1 MSETIGIRYCVPQV
15 TFNKKPTGNQTFALF
30 YRRGD
35 NPNRSWI
42 KKTDTYVV
50 DQYGKNTNNV
60 YLDNLVEDTDYQ
72 FSLAVFPYEDEQTA
86 AKEGAIFSFHTAIN
100 MTAGDSPYVN
110 RILMPGQTFDWYYS
124 GTKSN
129 SIPSSSATSWYYQAT
144 NNRTNEG
151 ENYYSLEAGG
161 EVAWK
166 QATSADNSLETY
178 SGYYCN
184 TGNYIKLPNTYI
196 KQPGGQIA
204 GRIYADDVSR
214 GSLVFSFYL
223 EEGNKDVALV
233 TCEALYNN
241 IGSKEFPIY
250 SQIPIAQA
258 NDSTFAVS
266 YSIFIAEDGSLK
278 WRKYKRNNAAGG
290 GDILEDEEGAMPN
303 GQVLGPANLSTNKWY
318 TAKINGGLGSVSIY
332 EAKSIEDIASSQVYY
347 TLVYTANGPGQP
359 AEATI
364 ANAGDPA
371 TDGLGIG
378 FGYNPEVFAWNPGD
392 VAVLARETKGLI
404 VNHIGLMTLDS
415 STDFNKI
422 SAAFLYVPCLAYY
435 PVGSVINKNT
445 CLYIQPSSMTNLF
458 KDDTLATEDTP
469 ATIGK
474 VSFIIDPAIGGT
486 DNPTLSS
493 GTYKVVL
500 QNYSQYMSNTS
511 FTSLPSMILET
522 QKEQVTNTG
531 YVIDFD
537 ADFDSAVTAFRSK
550 FYTKHGNWGGYN
562 GGVNSNLV
570 YASRAEKCLILE
582 AHGDYYPE
590 DGQVWGVGKESW
602 VIEEEKPYTGYGE
615 NMYYY
620 ADNDARKG
628 TTPFKQRVGCTLR
641 TVDYFAYGKY
651 TVRMAIPKLK
661 KDQKSW
667 GLCPALWFFHYQE
680 FGEGSAGYNRWMSP
694 NNPVGRVYNKEGDA
708 ENGFYCVVNNEIDM
722 ELPSNDTQ
730 DSFPTAAIAGTR
742 YTPWD
747 FVKCAYFDPITYN
760 PKSIN
765 PAATNPPYRI
775 GIVDDNT
782 LPYEDVGR
790 FILKDVTAPNERSS
804 WEHERETF
812 VETNYPNFCNC
823 KFNNWQGEYSSGNG
837 WASQQSNL
845 PSKANGAMPPTQIAE
860 SKASNETYYKNDP
873 TYKEEYIAY
882 KTVLTDERVS
892 PNGYADGEF
901 HDWTMVWYPNHTEL
915 WVDGVKVEESWGF
928 VPFNCMHFVI
938 GIWFPTLTVKKIDGV
953 WKVLDYDKKT
963 PVTNVATLDSTGT
976 WAGLNAD
983 FEAWHLKI
991 AKMQYEPLTT
1001 EELNAN
1007 TSGRPTTELLYDG
1020 ESFPESGMRYII

>member
-1 MSETIGIRYCVPQV
+1 MSETIGIRYCIPQV
-15 TFNKKPTGNQTFALF
+15 VLNKKPTGSQTFALF

-42 KKTDTYVV
+42 KKTDNYVV

-72 FSLAVFPYEDEQTA
+72 FSIAVFPYEDEQTA
-86 AKEGAIFSFHTAIN
+86 ARNGAIFSFHTAIN

-110 RILMPGQTFDWYYS
+110 RLLMPGQTFDWYYS
-124 GTKSN
+124 GTKAN
-129 SIPSSSATSWYYQAT
+129 SLPSSSATSWYYQAT

-151 ENYYSLEAGG
+151 ENYYSLETGG

-166 QATSADNSLETY
+166 QATSVDNSLETY

-184 TGNYIKLPNTYI
+184 TGNYIKLPNTYV

-204 GRIYADDVSR
+204 GRLYAADII
-214 GSLVFSFYL
+214 GNLVFSFYL
-223 EEGNKDVALV
+223 EEGNKDAALV

-241 IGSKEFPIY
+241 IGSPDFPIY
-250 SQIPIAQA
+250 SQIHIEQA

-266 YSIFIAEDGSLK
+266 YSIFIDEDGSLK
-278 WRKYKRNNAAGG
+278 WRKYKRNNAANG
-290 GDILEDEEGAMPN
+290 GDVVEDEVGAMPN
-303 GQVLGPANLSTNKWY
+303 LEASGPINLSTGKWY
-318 TAKINGGLGSVSIY
+318 TASISRGLGTVKIY
-332 EAKSIEDIASSQVYY
+332 ESKSIEDIASSQVYY
-347 TLVYTANGPGQP
+347 SLIYSAEGPEQP
-359 AEATI
+359 AESSI

-378 FGYNPEVFAWNPGD
+378 FGYNPEVFTWNPSD
-392 VAVLARETKGLI
+392 VTVTPRSTRGLI
-404 VNHIGLMTLDS
+404 VNHIGMMLQDTI
-415 STDFNKI
+415 TDFNKI
-422 SAAFLYVPCLAYY
+422 SAGYLYVPCLSYY
-435 PVGSVINKNT
+435 PLGAVINKAN
-445 CLYIQPSSMTNLF
+445 CLYIQPSSMTNIF
-458 KDDTLATEDTP
+458 KDDTLVTEEEP

-474 VSFIIDPAIGGT
+474 VSFIIDPSIGGT

-493 GTYKVVL
+493 GEYKIVL
-500 QNYSQYMSNTS
+500 QSYSQYMSNTS
-511 FTSLPSMILET
+511 FTNMANVKLQT

-537 ADFDSAVTAFRSK
+537 SDFDSAIEAFRSK
-550 FYTKHGNWGGYN
+550 FYTKHGSWGGYN

-570 YASRAEKCLILE
+570 YASRAENCLILE

-590 DGQVWGVGKESW
+590 DGQVWGVGKEAW
-602 VIEEEKPYTGYGE
+602 VIEEGKQYTGYGE
-615 NMYYY
+615 NIYYY
-620 ADNDARKG
+620 ADNDTRKG
-628 TTPFKQRVGCTLR
+628 NVPFKQRVGCTLR

-651 TVRMAIPKLK
+651 TVRMAIPRLQ
-661 KDQKSW
+661 KDQKDW

-680 FGEGSAGYNRWMSP
+680 FGEGSTGYNKWMSP
-694 NNPVGRVYNKEGDA
+694 DNPVGRVYNKEGDA
-708 ENGFYCVVNNEIDM
+708 DNGFYCVVNNEIDM

-730 DSFPTAAIAGTR
+730 DFFPTAAVAGTR

-747 FVKCAYFDPITYN
+747 FVKCAYFDPATYN
-760 PKSIN
+760 PKAAN
-765 PAATNPPYRI
+765 PTATNPPYRI

-790 FILKDVTAPNERSS
+790 FLLKDVTAPNERSS

-812 VETNYPNFCNC
+812 VETNFPNFCNC

-837 WASQQSNL
+837 WASQQDNL
-845 PSKANGAMPPTQIAE
+845 PAKVNGAMPASQVTAAR
-860 SKASNETYYKNDP
+860 SSNELYYKNDSVN
-873 TYKEEYIAY
+873 KEEYVAY
-882 KTVLTDERVS
+882 KTVLVDERVA
-892 PNGYADGEF
+892 PNGYADGKF
-901 HDWTMVWYPNHTEL
+901 HDWTIVWYPNHTEL
-915 WVDGVKVEESWGF
+915 WVDGNKVEENWGF

-938 GIWFPTLTVKKIDGV
+938 GIWFPTLSVKKRDGV

-963 PVTNVATLDSTGT
+963 PVTNVAALDSTGT
-976 WAGLNAD
+976 WAGLNAN

-991 AKMQYEPLTT
+991 NKIQYEPLTT

-1007 TSGRPTTELLYDG
+1007 TTNRPTPEILYDG

>member
-1 MSETIGIRYCVPQV
+1 MSETIGIRYCIPQV
-15 TFNKKPTGNQTFALF
+15 VLNKKPTGNQTFALF

-42 KKTDTYVV
+42 KKTDNYVV

-72 FSLAVFPYEDEQTA
+72 FSIATYPYEDEQTA

-110 RILMPGQTFDWYYS
+110 RLLMPGQTFDWYYS
-124 GTKSN
+124 GTKAN
-129 SIPSSSATSWYYQAT
+129 SLPSSSATSWYYQAT

-166 QATSADNSLETY
+166 QATSVENPLETY

-204 GRIYADDVSR
+204 GRIYAADVT
-214 GSLVFSFYL
+214 GDLVFSFYL
-223 EEGNKDVALV
+223 EEGNKDAALV

-241 IGSKEFPIY
+241 IGSESFPIY
-250 SQIPIAQA
+250 SQIPIEQA
-258 NDSTFAVS
+258 NDSTFAIS
-266 YSIFIAEDGSLK
+266 YSIFIDEDGSLK
-278 WRKYKRNNAAGG
+278 WRKYKRNNAANG
-290 GDILEDEEGAMPN
+290 GDIIEDEVGAMLN
-303 GQVLGPANLSTNKWY
+303 LEASGPANLSTGKWY
-318 TAKINGGLGSVSIY
+318 TASIKGGLGTVKIY
-332 EAKSIEDIASSQVYY
+332 ESKSIEDIASSQVYY
-347 TLVYTANGPGQP
+347 NLVYRTEGPGQP
-359 AEATI
+359 AEASI

-378 FGYNPEVFAWNPGD
+378 FGYNPEVFIWNPSD
-392 VAVLARETKGLI
+392 ITVTPRETRGLI
-404 VNHIGLMTLDS
+404 VNHVGMMLQES
-415 STDFNKI
+415 VTDFNKI
-422 SAAFLYVPCLAYY
+422 SAAYLYIPCIAYY
-435 PVGSVINKNT
+435 PLGAAVNKTN
-445 CLYIQPSSMTNLF
+445 CLYIQPSSMTNIF
-458 KDDTLATEDTP
+458 KDDTIATEEKP

-474 VSFIIDPAIGGT
+474 VSFIIDPSIGGA

-493 GTYKVVL
+493 GEYKIVL
-500 QNYSQYMSNTS
+500 QSYSQYMSNTS
-511 FTSLPSMILET
+511 FTSMASVKLQT
-522 QKEQVTNTG
+522 QKEQVINTG
-531 YVIDFD
+531 YIIDFNS
-537 ADFDSAVTAFRSK
+537 DFDSAVADFRSK
-550 FYTKHGNWGGYN
+550 FYTKHGTWGGYN

-570 YASRAEKCLILE
+570 YASRAENCLILE

-590 DGQVWGVGKESW
+590 DGQVWGVGKEAW
-602 VIEEEKPYTGYGE
+602 VTEAGKQYTGYGE
-615 NMYYY
+615 DIFYY

-628 TTPFKQRVGCTLR
+628 VVPFKQRVGCTLR

-651 TVRMAIPKLK
+651 TVRMAIPRLQ
-661 KDQKSW
+661 KDQKDW

-680 FGEGSAGYNRWMSP
+680 FGEGSTGYNKWMSP
-694 NNPVGRVYNKEGDA
+694 DNPVGRVYNKEGD
-708 ENGFYCVVNNEIDM
+708 EDNGFYCVVNNEIDM

-730 DSFPTAAIAGTR
+730 DSFPTVAVAGTR

-747 FVKCAYFDPITYN
+747 FVKCAYFDPATYN
-760 PKSIN
+760 PKAAN
-765 PAATNPPYRI
+765 PSATNPPYRI

-790 FILKDVTAPNERSS
+790 FILKDVSAPNERSS

-812 VETNYPNFCNC
+812 VETNFPNFCNC

-837 WASQQSNL
+837 WASQKENL
-845 PSKANGAMPPTQIAE
+845 PAKVNGAMPTEQVTAAKI
-860 SKASNETYYKNDP
+860 SNETYYKNDP
-873 TYKEEYIAY
+873 VYKEEYIAY
-882 KTVLTDERVS
+882 KTVLVDERVA

-901 HDWTMVWYPNHTEL
+901 HDWTMIWYPNHTEL
-915 WVDGVKVEESWGF
+915 WVDGNKVEESWGF

-938 GIWFPTLTVKKIDGV
+938 GIWFPTLSVKKIDGV

-963 PVTNVATLDSTGT
+963 PVINAATLDSTGT

-991 AKMQYEPLTT
+991 SKMQYEPLTT

-1007 TSGRPTTELLYDG
+1007 TTNRPTPEILYDG
-1020 ESFPESGMRYII
+1020 ESFPESGMRFII